1 MPIRILH
8 LVDSLGKGGLEN
20 GMVNLL
26 GRLDPMRFEHIVCA
40 IRELGENAGRLPERV
55 RVVRLGQQ
63 AAGARLQ
70 TPAMVRVIR
79 EFRPQVVHSRNW
91 GAIEGVF
98 AGRWAGSCAVI
109 HGEHGLTVEAAAREP
124 RRRIWMR
131 RLAYELAHR
140 VVAVSGQ
147 LRAHHA
153 GRTGFAAERITVI
166 HNGVDNRRFRP
177 DPETRGRVR
186 RELGLPDGEF
196 CIGCVGNLFPVKD
209 HMTLLRAIGE
219 FAQESRAWR
228 LLLIGEGP
236 ERPALEA
243 FVKRAEWRGRV
254 CFLGSSN
261 RVAELLQTIDAYVLP
276 SVFEGISNALLEAM
290 ASGIPAIATA
300 VGGNPEVVIDGVSGL
315 LFPAGDSRRL
325 AGHLRALE
333 ARPEMRQRLGQH
345 ARRRVAEEFSIDSMA
360 GKYADLYQAAGQ
372 ARAVPERVAVGA

>member
-26 GRLDPMRFEHIVCA
+26 GHLDPMRFEHVVCA
-40 IRELGENAGRLPERV
+40 IREMGANAKRLPERV
-55 RVVRLGQQ
+55 RLVCLDQQ
-63 AAGARLQ
+63 ASSRLQ
-70 TPAMVRVIR
+70 TPAMVRIIR
-79 EFRPQVVHSRNW
+79 EFRPRVVHSRNW

-109 HGEHGLTVEAAAREP
+109 HSEHGLTVEAAAREP

-153 GRTGFAAERITVI
+153 GRTGFAAERMTVI

-177 DPETRGRVR
+177 DPETRERVR
-186 RELGLPDGEF
+186 RELGLPDGDF
-196 CIGCVGNLFPVKD
+196 CIGCVANLLPVKD
-209 HMTLLRAIGE
+209 HRTLLRAIGE

-236 ERPALEA
+236 EQPALEA

-261 RVAELLQTIDAYVLP
+261 RVAELLQAIDAYVLP

-315 LFPAGDSRRL
+315 LFPAGDSGRL

-333 ARPEMRQRLGQH
+333 AHPEMRQRLGQH

-372 ARAVPERVAVGA
+372 ARAVPERVAVGV

>member
-26 GRLDPMRFEHIVCA
+26 GRLDPLRFEHVVCA
-40 IRELGENAGRLPERV
+40 IRELGANAGQLPEP
-55 RVVRLGQQ
+55 VRLVCLDRQ
-63 AAGARLQ
+63 AGSRVQ

-98 AGRWAGSCAVI
+98 AARWSGSCAVI
-109 HGEHGLTVEAAAREP
+109 HGEHGLTVDAAAREP
-124 RRRIWMR
+124 QRRIWMR
-131 RLAYELAHR
+131 RLAYGLAHR

-153 GRTGFAAERITVI
+153 ARTGFAAERITVI
-166 HNGVDNRRFRP
+166 HNGVDTRRFRP
-177 DPETRGRVR
+177 DLETRERVR

-196 CIGCVGNLFPVKD
+196 CIGCVGNLLPVKD
-209 HMTLLRAIGE
+209 HMTLLRAMGE

-243 FVKRAEWRGRV
+243 FVNRAEWRGRV
-254 CFLGSSN
+254 CLLGSSN
-261 RVAELLQTIDAYVLP
+261 RVAELLQAIDAYVLP

-300 VGGNPEVVIDGVSGL
+300 VGGNPEVIIDGVSGL
-315 LFPAGDSRRL
+315 LFPAGDSGRL

-333 ARPEMRQRLGQH
+333 AQPEMRQRLGRE